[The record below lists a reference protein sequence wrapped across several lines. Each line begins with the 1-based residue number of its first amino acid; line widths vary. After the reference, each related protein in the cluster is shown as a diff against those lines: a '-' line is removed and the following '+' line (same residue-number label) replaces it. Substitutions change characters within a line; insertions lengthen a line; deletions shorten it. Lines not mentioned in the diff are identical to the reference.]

1 MMEKKPQMGSLSD
14 QWRMSA
20 QRPVPAD
27 NVPSPLISVV
37 IPTYNSAQ
45 YLPET
50 IESILSQSWQDFE
63 IIIVDDGSTDNTQGV
78 VRAFNS
84 NKIQYIGQENSGG
97 PSRPRNVGIHHA
109 RGKYISLFDSD
120 DLMSRNKLEE
130 AVAFLER
137 YPDLGLLFANF
148 EVCNECGDSFPGTFL
163 DTFQEFCDLPKKQ
176 VGKKWFIIE
185 SAVAYEHL
193 FNENFIGT
201 SGAVIPRSV
210 FLSVGGFDE
219 SIAGPE
225 DRDMWLRIS
234 RRYALGYLDVVG
246 HRYRR
251 RDTGIMGRGDGVLAP
266 HRIRVMRKQLETE
279 LPPSLQRRASR
290 NIARSLFDLGYHWQS
305 LGDFKQA
312 RNYYWSSLKESFS
325 VVALR
330 GLLVSCLGR
339 RLVAFLKECRGRR
352 AGLSL

>member
-1 MMEKKPQMGSLSD
+1 LQL
-14 QWRMSA
+14 
-20 QRPVPAD
+20 PVPD
-27 NVPSPLISVV
+27 DKTQMPLVSVV

-78 VRAFNS
+78 VGAFNS
-84 NKIQYIGQENSGG
+84 NKIRYIGQENSGG
-97 PSRPRNVGIHHA
+97 PSRPRNVGVHHA

-120 DLMSRNKLEE
+120 DLMSANKLAE

-137 YPDLGLLFANF
+137 YSDLGLLFANF
-148 EVCNECGDSFPGTFL
+148 EVCNERGDSFPGTFL
-163 DTFQEFCDLPKKQ
+163 DELQNFGDLPKKQ
-176 VGKKWFIIE
+176 VGEKWFIIE
-185 SAVAYEHL
+185 SAVAYENL
-193 FNENFIGT
+193 LCQNFIGT
-201 SGAVIPRSV
+201 SGVVIPRAV
-210 FLSVGGFDE
+210 FLSVGGFEE

-234 RRYALGYLDVVG
+234 RRYRLGYLDVVG

-251 RDTGIMGRGDGVLAP
+251 RETGIMGRGEGVLAP
-266 HRIRVMRKQLETE
+266 YRIRVMRKQLETE
-279 LPPSLQRRASR
+279 LPPSLQRRAR
-290 NIARSLFDLGYHWQS
+290 RTIARSMFDLGYHWQS

-312 RNYYWSSLKESFS
+312 RTYYRNSLKESFS
-325 VVALR
+325 AVALK

-339 RLVAFLKECRGRR
+339 RLVAFLKECRNRR
-352 AGLSL
+352 GGQSQ

>member
-1 MMEKKPQMGSLSD
+1 MEQKPQIVSASD
-14 QWRMSA
+14 QRRTSV
-20 QRPVPAD
+20 QRPVPD
-27 NVPSPLISVV
+27 DKTQMPLVSVV

-63 IIIVDDGSTDNTQGV
+63 IIIVDDGSTDNTQEV
-78 VRAFNS
+78 VGAFNS
-84 NKIQYIGQENSGG
+84 NKIRYIRQENSGG
-97 PSRPRNVGIHHA
+97 PSSPRNVGVNHA

-120 DLMSRNKLEE
+120 DLMSRNKLAE

-137 YPDLGLLFANF
+137 HSDLGLLFANF
-148 EVCNECGDSFPGTFL
+148 EVCNERGDSFPGTFL
-163 DTFQEFCDLPKKQ
+163 DEFQTFRDIPKKQ
-176 VGKKWFIIE
+176 VSEKWFIIE
-185 SAVAYEHL
+185 RVIAYESL
-193 FNENFIGT
+193 FYQNFIGT
-201 SGAVIPRSV
+201 SGTVIPKAV

-234 RRYALGYLDVVG
+234 RRYALGYLDIVG

-251 RDTGIMGRGDGVLAP
+251 RETGIMGRGDGVLAP
-266 HRIRVMRKQLETE
+266 YRIRVMRKQLESG
-279 LPPSLQRRASR
+279 LPPSLQRQARR
-290 NIARSLFDLGYHWQS
+290 NIALSMWALGYHWQT

-312 RNYYWSSLKESFS
+312 RIHYWSSLKESFS
-325 VVALR
+325 VAALR

-339 RLVAFLKECRGRR
+339 RLVAFLKECRDRGAGR
-352 AGLSL
+352 SL

>member
-1 MMEKKPQMGSLSD
+1 MASASD
-14 QWRMSA
+14 KRRTSV
-20 QRPVPAD
+20 QRPVSDDMTQA
-27 NVPSPLISVV
+27 PLVSVV

-63 IIIVDDGSTDNTQGV
+63 IIIVDDGSTDNTQEV
-78 VRAFNS
+78 VGAFNS
-84 NKIQYIGQENSGG
+84 NKIRYIGQENSGG

-109 RGKYISLFDSD
+109 RGQYISLFDSD
-120 DLMSRNKLEE
+120 DLMSRNKLAE

-137 YPDLGLLFANF
+137 YSDLGLLFANF
-148 EVCNECGDSFPGTFL
+148 EVCNERGDCFPGTFL
-163 DTFQEFCDLPKKQ
+163 DELQTFWDLPKKK
-176 VGKKWFIIE
+176 VGEKWFIIE
-185 SAVAYEHL
+185 SAVAYENL
-193 FNENFIGT
+193 FCQNFIGT
-201 SGAVIPRSV
+201 SGIVVPKAV

-251 RDTGIMGRGDGVLAP
+251 RETGIMGRGEGVLAP
-266 HRIRVMRKQLETE
+266 YRIRVMRKQLETG
-279 LPPSLQRRASR
+279 LPSSLQRHARR
-290 NIARSLFDLGYHWQS
+290 NIARSMFYLGYYWQS

-312 RNYYWSSLKESFS
+312 RSNYWSSLKESFS
-325 VVALR
+325 MIALR
-330 GLLVSCLGR
+330 GLLVSCLGKR
-339 RLVAFLKECRGRR
+339 VVAFLKECRDRGV
-352 AGLSL
+352 GPSL

>member
-1 MMEKKPQMGSLSD
+1 MASASD
-14 QWRMSA
+14 KRRTSV
-20 QRPVPAD
+20 QRPVSD
-27 NVPSPLISVV
+27 DMTQVPLVSVV

-63 IIIVDDGSTDNTQGV
+63 IIIVDDGSTDNTQEV
-78 VRAFNS
+78 VGAFNS
-84 NKIQYIGQENSGG
+84 NKIRYIGQENSGG

-120 DLMSRNKLEE
+120 DLMSRNKLAE

-137 YPDLGLLFANF
+137 YSDLGLLFANF
-148 EVCNECGDSFPGTFL
+148 EVCNERGDCFPGTFL
-163 DTFQEFCDLPKKQ
+163 DELQTFWDLPKKK
-176 VGKKWFIIE
+176 VGEKWFIIE
-185 SAVAYEHL
+185 SAVAYENL
-193 FNENFIGT
+193 FCQNFIGT
-201 SGAVIPRSV
+201 SGIVVPKAV

-251 RDTGIMGRGDGVLAP
+251 RETGIMGRGDGVLAP
-266 HRIRVMRKQLETE
+266 YRIRVMRKQLETG
-279 LPPSLQRRASR
+279 LPSSLQRHARR
-290 NIARSLFDLGYHWQS
+290 NIARSMFDLGYYWQS

-312 RNYYWSSLKESFS
+312 RIHYWSSLKESFS
-325 VVALR
+325 MVALR
-330 GLLVSCLGR
+330 GLLVSCLGKR
-339 RLVAFLKECRGRR
+339 VVAFLKECRDRGV
-352 AGLSL
+352 GPSL

>member
-1 MMEKKPQMGSLSD
+1 MEQNQQTTSASDTWRTSLT
-14 QWRMSA
+14 
-20 QRPVPAD
+20 RPVQD
-27 NVPSPLISVV
+27 DKSLLPLVSVV

-50 IESILSQSWQDFE
+50 IESVLSQSWQDFE
-63 IIIVDDGSTDNTQGV
+63 IIIVDDGSTDNTQEV
-78 VRAFNS
+78 VGAFNS
-84 NKIQYIGQENSGG
+84 NKIRYIRQENSGG

-120 DLMSRNKLEE
+120 DLMSRNKLAE

-137 YPDLGLLFANF
+137 YSNLGLLFANF
-148 EVCNECGDSFPGTFL
+148 EVCNERGDAFPGTFL
-163 DTFQEFCDLPKKQ
+163 DEFQTFWDLPKQQ
-176 VGKKWFIIE
+176 VGEKWFIID

-193 FNENFIGT
+193 FFQNFIGT
-201 SGAVIPRSV
+201 SGTVVPKAV

-251 RDTGIMGRGDGVLAP
+251 RETGIMGRGEGVLAP
-266 HRIRVMRKQLETE
+266 YRIRVMRKQLEAG
-279 LPPSLQRRASR
+279 LPPSLQRHARR
-290 NIARSLFDLGYHWQS
+290 NIARSMVVLGYHWQS
-305 LGDFKQA
+305 LGEFKQA
-312 RNYYWSSLKESFS
+312 RTHYWSSLKESFS
-325 VVALR
+325 AIALR
-330 GLLVSCLGR
+330 GLLISCLGR
-339 RLVAFLKECRGRR
+339 RFVALLKECRGRG
-352 AGLSL
+352 A

>member
-1 MMEKKPQMGSLSD
+1 MERKPQIASVSD
-14 QWRMSA
+14 KWRTFV
-20 QRPVPAD
+20 QPPVLDDKTQA
-27 NVPSPLISVV
+27 PLVSVV

-63 IIIVDDGSTDNTQGV
+63 IIIVDDGSTDNTQEV
-78 VRAFNS
+78 VEAFNS
-84 NKIQYIGQENSGG
+84 NKIRYIRQENSGG
-97 PSRPRNVGIHHA
+97 PSRPRNVGVQHA

-120 DLMSRNKLEE
+120 DLMSRNKLAE

-137 YPDLGLLFANF
+137 YSDVGLLFANF
-148 EVCNECGDSFPGTFL
+148 DVCNERGESFPGTFL
-163 DTFQEFCDLPKKQ
+163 DEFQTFRDLPKKQ
-176 VGKKWFIIE
+176 VGEKWFVIE
-185 SAVAYEHL
+185 SAVAYENL
-193 FNENFIGT
+193 FCQNFIGT
-201 SGAVIPRSV
+201 SGTVIPKTV

-251 RDTGIMGRGDGVLAP
+251 RETGIMGRGVGVLAP
-266 HRIRVMRKQLETE
+266 YKIRVMRKQLETE
-279 LPPSLQRRASR
+279 LPPSLQRYARL
-290 NIARSLFDLGYHWQS
+290 NIARSMFDLGYHWQS

-312 RNYYWSSLKESFS
+312 RIHYRSSLKESFS
-325 VVALR
+325 MVALK

-339 RLVAFLKECRGRR
+339 RVVAFLKKCRDRGV
-352 AGLSL
+352 GLSL